1 MTTRRAQRHLTTR
14 REILDAAW
22 ELARTRGLTGWSLRD
37 LGAAVRMQP
46 PSLYVYFASKDA
58 IYDALFA
65 DGYQQM
71 LAQSQA
77 WAEQDMAPVDKV
89 RGAAH
94 RFFEF
99 AVSDPARMQL
109 LFQRVIPGFVPSA
122 ESFALARR
130 VLDGFEAV
138 LVEAGITDLGAAD
151 LWTALLTGLV
161 NQQVSNDPGGN
172 RWASLVDG
180 AVDMFLAH
188 ALSASTTTQRSA
200 RPVKRPLPDSAP
212 VTYRP

>member
-1 MTTRRAQRHLTTR
+1 MTTRRAERHLTTR

-37 LGAAVRMQP
+37 LGTAVGMRP
-46 PSLYVYFASKDA
+46 PSLYVYFAGKDA

-65 DGYQQM
+65 DGYRQM
-71 LAQSQA
+71 LAQTQA
-77 WAEQDMAPVDKV
+77 WAEQDMVPTDKL
-89 RGAAH
+89 RDAAH

-122 ESFALARR
+122 ESFALAQQ
-130 VLDGFEAV
+130 VMDSFGTV
-138 LVEAGITDLGAAD
+138 LVDAGITDPAAVD

-161 NQQVSNDPGGN
+161 NQQVSNDPGGD
-172 RWASLVDG
+172 RWATLIDE

-188 ALSASTTTQRSA
+188 AARRSGDPGQRG
-200 RPVKRPLPDSAP
+200 
-212 VTYRP
+212 